1 MRHLHLDL
9 TDGTA
14 PVMAVD
20 GVNMAPYASRVVID
34 AVAQKT
40 PVAHIEVSAAML
52 TGDLPADV
60 RTLLEDASV
69 GDPQA
74 ETEAIRAAVV
84 QEIRELNPEQIQSDA
99 LALMDNLA
107 DGPAKAW
114 IQAIAEALT

>member
-1 MRHLHLDL
+1 MRHVHLDL

-14 PVMAVD
+14 PVISVD
-20 GVNMAPYASRVVID
+20 GVNVAPYAARLVID
-34 AVAQKT
+34 AAAQKT

-52 TGDLPADV
+52 TGDLPAEV
-60 RTLLEDASV
+60 RTMLEGASV

-74 ETEAIRAAVV
+74 EAEAIRADLVR
-84 QEIRELNPEQIQSDA
+84 EIRELNPEQIQSDA

-107 DGPAKAW
+107 DGPGKAW